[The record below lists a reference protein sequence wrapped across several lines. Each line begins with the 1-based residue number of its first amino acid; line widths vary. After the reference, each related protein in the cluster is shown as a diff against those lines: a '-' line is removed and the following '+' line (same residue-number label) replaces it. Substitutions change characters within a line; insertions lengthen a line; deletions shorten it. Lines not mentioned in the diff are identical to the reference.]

1 MRISISVTCS
11 VKKLPLMQ
19 IQRTGHLAS
28 GRLSVSA
35 ATTGTDFYQP
45 VGSDCM
51 FPSSCLNVPHTF
63 RRMVCE
69 RAKCHVLSRSLRDLA
84 TASTWFS
91 ASTSF
96 ANGKP
101 QENKAVETCRPEA
114 AATGSKGRH
123 PKQMPW
129 PSVQVPMAQGSRASA
144 KFCKRSSSKVSPNTQ
159 RELPGKGRRSIP
171 MVETWRHH
179 LVASKNEQILS
190 LTQYTCHSDIC
201 PLAYASFCK
210 KSSSL
215 RRGAALADMDS

>member
-1 MRISISVTCS
+1 MSTASLSETIACFRPLASMFPTLSGEWYVKGPNATCS
-11 VKKLPLMQ
+11 P
-19 IQRTGHLAS
+19 
-28 GRLSVSA
+28 GRCVIWQQPRLGSA
-35 ATTGTDFYQP
+35 PQLVRQF
-45 VGSDCM
+45 
-51 FPSSCLNVPHTF
+51 
-63 RRMVCE
+63 
-69 RAKCHVLSRSLRDLA
+69 
-84 TASTWFS
+84 
-91 ASTSF
+91 
-96 ANGKP
+96 KP
-101 QENKAVETCRPEA
+101 QGKLSRPEA

-190 LTQYTCHSDIC
+190 LTLYTCHSDIC